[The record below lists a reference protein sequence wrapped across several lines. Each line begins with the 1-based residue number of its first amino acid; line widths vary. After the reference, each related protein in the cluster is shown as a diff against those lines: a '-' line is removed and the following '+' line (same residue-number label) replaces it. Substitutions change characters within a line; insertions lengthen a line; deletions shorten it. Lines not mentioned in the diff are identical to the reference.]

1 LPRKKFLP
9 QLYTWEFLCLGNS
22 SELATFKPRVVV
34 GKEKRVKIEVLE
46 QRQAEEA
53 MSAYDPGFCG

>member
-1 LPRKKFLP
+1 M
-9 QLYTWEFLCLGNS
+9 
-22 SELATFKPRVVV
+22 VV